1 MIIICAFYFIPDS
14 GPCVTDK
21 DCEQEIGYIVKCD
34 TNTGFC
40 VKILQRSWV
49 LALAKELCNIL
60 YNRVLV

>member
-1 MIIICAFYFIPDS
+1 MVGTLKFLRVLISFLTIFLMIIICAFYFIPDS

-40 VKILQRSWV
+40 VKILQRS
-49 LALAKELCNIL
+49 
-60 YNRVLV
+60 

>member
-1 MIIICAFYFIPDS
+1 MVGTLKFLRVHISFLTILLMIIICAFYFIPDS

-40 VKILQRSWV
+40 VKILQRS
-49 LALAKELCNIL
+49 
-60 YNRVLV
+60 